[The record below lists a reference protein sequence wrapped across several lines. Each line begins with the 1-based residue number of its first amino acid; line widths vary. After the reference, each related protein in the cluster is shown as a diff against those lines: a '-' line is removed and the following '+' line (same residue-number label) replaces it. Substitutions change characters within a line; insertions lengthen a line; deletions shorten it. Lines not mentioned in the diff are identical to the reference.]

1 MMGVTLKR
9 HRRVYPKMAS
19 DQPPARWKALGSVH
33 ARSQETAVTLILA
46 LAGIAAAVL
55 LFLILAHVFVRRMS
69 NH

>member
-1 MMGVTLKR
+1 
-9 HRRVYPKMAS
+9 MAS